1 MWWGGVGC
9 GGVVVVVVVERG
21 CPSCTQ
27 RRHGARAGVST
38 ARAAGA
44 QGSGEKSWGQG
55 PTGLTVIKRHPK
67 APSEERD
74 LTNIPL

>member
-1 MWWGGVGC
+1 MVGWWWWSGGAHHAH
-9 GGVVVVVVVERG
+9 RG
-21 CPSCTQ
+21 DTGPEL
-27 RRHGARAGVST
+27 GVST
-38 ARAAGA
+38 ARVAGA
-44 QGSGEKSWGQG
+44 QGSGEKSRGQG